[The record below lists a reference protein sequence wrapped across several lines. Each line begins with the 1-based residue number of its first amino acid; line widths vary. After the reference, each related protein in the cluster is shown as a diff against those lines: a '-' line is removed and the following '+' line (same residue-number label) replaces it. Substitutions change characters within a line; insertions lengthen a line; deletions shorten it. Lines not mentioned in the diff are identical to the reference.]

1 MNVIVVENG
10 FAYTTSKSGLV
21 EFLKAREA
29 GQDVSIGQFGA
40 PEIGDC
46 LGDIT
51 NLPSSSARVL
61 LNAIEAYD
69 RGQPLTGVLASFSLA
84 VEAID
89 SGLLGDL
96 PAFDPN
102 EPDTEEVAA

>member
-1 MNVIVVENG
+1 MNVIVVEDG
-10 FAYTTSKSGLV
+10 FAYTLSKSLLV

-29 GQDVSIGQFGA
+29 GQDVSVGHFGA

-46 LGDIT
+46 LGDVSG
-51 NLPSSSARVL
+51 LRPSSARIL
-61 LNAIEAYD
+61 LSAIEAHD
-69 RGQPLTGVLASFSLA
+69 RGEALTGSLAAFSLA

-96 PAFDPN
+96 PAFDAS
-102 EPDTEEVAA
+102 EVSSTEEAA